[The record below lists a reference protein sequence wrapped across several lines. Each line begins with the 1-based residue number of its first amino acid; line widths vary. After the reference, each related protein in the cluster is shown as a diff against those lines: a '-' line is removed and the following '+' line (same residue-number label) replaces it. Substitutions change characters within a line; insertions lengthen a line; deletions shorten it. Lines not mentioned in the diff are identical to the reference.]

1 MLEYDNMNAV
11 YREFFPVDPPARTI
25 CGVRLSGGNKVE
37 IASGADF
44 PYYGRPRDIHQ

>member
-37 IASGADF
+37 IECVAC
-44 PYYGRPRDIHQ
+44 